1 MEDWRRIDIDAFDP
15 DSGRLTKEDLKPPY
29 PVAVGQAEIDSKI
42 SQLRSAATS
51 GDFSTA
57 LTLVTSDP
65 PYSADQAIK
74 ERYFAAV
81 LSVLTQVR
89 QAEISTLVKQL
100 SSSQTDVLIKY
111 LYKGMSCPEG
121 QKQGG
126 TLLSWFEKVTQHLGV
141 APVVRYLSD
150 RNTV

>member
-15 DSGRLTKEDLKPPY
+15 DSGRLNAEDLTPPNLK
-29 PVAVGQAEIDSKI
+29 VVSASEIEPRI

-51 GDFSTA
+51 GDFASA
-57 LTLVTSDP
+57 LQLVTNDP
-65 PYSADQAIK
+65 PYGADETTK
-74 ERYFAAV
+74 TRYFEAV

-89 QAEISTLVKQL
+89 QAEIANLVKQL
-100 SSSQTDVLIKY
+100 SLKQVDVLIKY
-111 LYKGMSCPEG
+111 LYKGMSVPEG

-126 TLLSWFEKVTQHLGV
+126 ILLSWFEKVTQNSGV

-150 RNTV
+150 RRTV